1 MSILPYKNLGDIM
14 AANPHIQEKIY
25 RLETLKKTQAYYGP
39 HTPYQIVVEINQ
51 LEAELRRMLRA
62 DLTRPAKPSR
72 RKPAG
77 AAKPAPAA
85 KAVQPLKKV
94 AKPAVKKP
102 PQKKPFWYLSKST
115 RELIGI
121 MAFIGLV
128 FLFSSIIFAAYA
140 QSRNNREGGWSQAIA
155 LEPTL
160 RPTFTPTLEPGAAA
174 PAEVQTVG
182 DTLTAPSAD
191 VHLPSAEKEP
201 TAIPTLVPTLTPSAA
216 PSATPIPPPTET
228 PVPPPPPRPAP
239 AQPQQAAAVPAAAP
253 AAPAA
258 APTEPPPAAPSSPGF
273 PFVLSEQ
280 GNREFQK
287 TNYHGITIYVAIV
300 SEGNIPIGGMKVVG
314 DHSSGLHTES
324 ALSDWFWS
332 VTNCL
337 DCDYVKFGNVKFEP
351 GTFSDGVWSIY
362 VADAQGNPLSAAV
375 PLPYSSDPNQW
386 VWDFVIFKKVGG

>member
-1 MSILPYKNLGDIM
+1 M

-85 KAVQPLKKV
+85 KAVQPVKKAV
-94 AKPAVKKP
+94 KPAVKKT

-140 QSRNNREGGWSQAIA
+140 QSRNNREGGWGQAIA

-174 PAEVQTVG
+174 PAEGGAVQSVG
-182 DTLTAPSAD
+182 DTLAAPSSD
-191 VHLPSAEKEP
+191 VHLPSAEKVP
-201 TAIPTLVPTLTPSAA
+201 TEIPTLVPTLTPSVA
-216 PSATPIPPPTET
+216 PSPT
-228 PVPPPPPRPAP
+228 PVPR
-239 AQPQQAAAVPAAAP
+239 
-253 AAPAA
+253 
-258 APTEPPPAAPSSPGF
+258 SSSTP
-273 PFVLSEQ
+273 
-280 GNREFQK
+280 
-287 TNYHGITIYVAIV
+287 V
-300 SEGNIPIGGMKVVG
+300 SER
-314 DHSSGLHTES
+314 H
-324 ALSDWFWS
+324 
-332 VTNCL
+332 
-337 DCDYVKFGNVKFEP
+337 
-351 GTFSDGVWSIY
+351 DGRRT
-362 VADAQGNPLSAAV
+362 
-375 PLPYSSDPNQW
+375 
-386 VWDFVIFKKVGG
+386 